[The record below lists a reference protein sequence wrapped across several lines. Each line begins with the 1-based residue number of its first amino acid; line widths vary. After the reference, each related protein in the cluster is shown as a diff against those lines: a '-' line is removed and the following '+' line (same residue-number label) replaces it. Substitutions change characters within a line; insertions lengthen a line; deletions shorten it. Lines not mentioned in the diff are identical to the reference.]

1 VVRFLSPELT
11 VVLLPFAFLDAM
23 NPGRAGA
30 YWFESSLVHRA
41 QTLRGQDDKALQ
53 GRRVEV
59 CEVSA
64 YPGDLD
70 DAHPKVGR
78 SRPTPTDIQPSRL
91 STTGAAGAEAMRSGP
106 NPESRLPAV
115 LPTAPLPA
123 PHS

>member
-1 VVRFLSPELT
+1 MVRFLSPELT

-23 NPGRAGA
+23 NPGHAGA

-70 DAHPKVGR
+70 VEDHAISLDHCGIWIHDQNLSPLRGL
-78 SRPTPTDIQPSRL
+78 SRKELQ
-91 STTGAAGAEAMRSGP
+91 
-106 NPESRLPAV
+106 
-115 LPTAPLPA
+115 
-123 PHS
+123 